1 MPEPVE
7 PPRVIPGAPP
17 KEPAATKSQKRRRK
31 AKSKADAA
39 NDDAALSV
47 AEATPAP
54 PTHKSLEPEENLL
67 APEPV
72 QTEATSPV
80 VEDEGPLLSPI
91 VELVN
96 KRLKATTKK
105 IGRITS
111 YANTDPEKLNDDQK
125 RTLKTL
131 PTLEAVQKEL
141 GEVKKAI
148 ETYEAD
154 LASGL
159 AAKRLDAERAEKTR
173 IRNAV
178 ESTKTDLISKTSDLL
193 AFLQLS
199 PSLGAADGSAFFAD
213 DLERSAVSS
222 LTNALLSD
230 DDDRKQ
236 ATLNGFLL
244 GTGEFD
250 GVSFTRISEIV
261 QSLLNPPRAP
271 TPTQDSPIDD
281 RQQSVSAPSISGDDV
296 QAPIPTN
303 PTGTGSFHFM
313 QESELEVEVE
323 GELAEP
329 SAHFDES
336 ESAEWVEE
344 QPVEEAAAAVV
355 GVANGHTPV
364 PAVPAGGSTLDWS
377 AENQDGDLPPIE
389 SLGPSGSATPA
400 EQEAPAVGQ
409 ANGLS
414 PVEGEEG
421 FAPREGHRG
430 GRGVESGVDLGVES
444 GAVIGEVNVASAESG
459 VSTMSMGS
467 EGRMGS
473 VVRGAKGRSVD
484 RGANGVSALSKVN
497 AAREESMGMVSGAL
511 EETVLS
517 EPGTASKARMVN
529 LAKMVA
535 SEEAVV
541 VSEVGVVVARADGG
555 RRVSADLGDVDV
567 GAAVEASMVMDQGR
581 VPLGQHLLRR
591 LLLPRLKLLSVYHT
605 YHQ

>member
-7 PPRVIPGAPP
+7 PPRIIPGAPP

-159 AAKRLDAERAEKTR
+159 AAKRLDAEKAEKTR

-199 PSLGAADGSAFFAD
+199 PSLGAIDGSAFFAD

-230 DDDRKQ
+230 DDERKQ
-236 ATLNGFLL
+236 VTLNGFLL

-296 QAPIPTN
+296 QPPNLTN
-303 PTGTGSFHFM
+303 PPGTGSFHFM

-323 GELAEP
+323 GEPAEP

-344 QPVEEAAAAVV
+344 KPVEEAAATAVV
-355 GVANGHTPV
+355 GVVANGHTPV

-400 EQEAPAVGQ
+400 EQEAPVVVEQ

-430 GRGVESGVDLGVES
+430 GRGGRGRHYHR
-444 GAVIGEVNVASAESG
+444 GGRGGPFRGGE
-459 VSTMSMGS
+459 
-467 EGRMGS
+467 
-473 VVRGAKGRSVD
+473 RGGFRGGERGGYRGGERGEHGERGERREPHEHGERGERRERPD
-484 RGANGVSALSKVN
+484 RGPRGERGERPEHGERGPRGEHGHGERGPRGDRPFRGGNGEQGPN
-497 AAREESMGMVSGAL
+497 GEPRENGGF
-511 EETVLS
+511 
-517 EPGTASKARMVN
+517 R
-529 LAKMVA
+529 
-535 SEEAVV
+535 
-541 VSEVGVVVARADGG
+541 GG
-555 RRVSADLGDVDV
+555 RGGKSLSPV
-567 GAAVEASMVMDQGR
+567 
-581 VPLGQHLLRR
+581 HLCRF
-591 LLLPRLKLLSVYHT
+591 
-605 YHQ
+605 